1 MEEVIKKLLSAGNK
15 FITEINFRQ
24 PGFTYSACGSVTKK
38 KERLQKSKE
47 RGGSKYIDHFQY
59 YMVYKDFQDLP

>member
-38 KERLQKSKE
+38 KERLQRRIK
-47 RGGSKYIDHFQY
+47 
-59 YMVYKDFQDLP
+59 VYRSFSILYGL